1 MLGPAALAGAGWAPH
16 ALPRGGPTW
25 RALFAG
31 LARQPM
37 AAGGWRCAAVRG
49 KACYSA
55 APAAP
60 MSLGEYAS
68 QCFWR
73 RRPAKGSGHGGTGA
87 GRTGG
92 GDGGRRPRRAGAIG
106 AIASRT
112 GNAGAGGET
121 AKGRGHWST
130 GAGAGK
136 GDAGQGQGAGEGGP
150 AGEGAARPHSAA
162 KTSACAPPGA
172 PARRRL
178 WEYVARLVD
187 TVLVNPLVGR
197 VAGNFLA
204 LLYDVAACRALRRK
218 PSLHCA
224 GRGAGAI
231 NSIGLKES

>member
-1 MLGPAALAGAGWAPH
+1 MLGPTGARWAGWAPH
-16 ALPRGGPTW
+16 ARPRGGPTG

-31 LARQPM
+31 LARPPM

-49 KACYSA
+49 KACHRA
-55 APAAP
+55 APCGAHAVREGCLAVLLAAATAA
-60 MSLGEYAS
+60 GEGQRS
-68 QCFWR
+68 
-73 RRPAKGSGHGGTGA
+73 GGHGG
-87 GRTGG
+87 GG
-92 GDGGRRPRRAGAIG
+92 GQAEGTEGGGREGPGPWG
-106 AIASRT
+106 H
-112 GNAGAGGET
+112 G
-121 AKGRGHWST
+121 GRGRQGGR
-130 GAGAGK
+130 GAGARRG
-136 GDAGQGQGAGEGGP
+136 GGEPCGGR
-150 AGEGAARPHSAA
+150 AARPHSAA
-162 KTSACAPPGA
+162 KTSAGAPPGA

-178 WEYVARLVD
+178 WEYVARLVY

>member
-1 MLGPAALAGAGWAPH
+1 MLGPTAPAGAGWAPH
-16 ALPRGGPTW
+16 ARPRGGPTG

-31 LARQPM
+31 LARPPM
-37 AAGGWRCAAVRG
+37 AADGWRCAAVRG
-49 KACYSA
+49 KACHSA
-55 APAAP
+55 APCGAHVARGGCLAVLLAAAA
-60 MSLGEYAS
+60 GGG
-68 QCFWR
+68 WR
-73 RRPAKGSGHGGTGA
+73 RAAVMGARGRGGQAEGTEG
-87 GRTGG
+87 GDREGPGPWERVGG
-92 GDGGRRPRRAGAIG
+92 GRQ
-106 AIASRT
+106 
-112 GNAGAGGET
+112 
-121 AKGRGHWST
+121 
-130 GAGAGK
+130 
-136 GDAGQGQGAGEGGP
+136 GDAGQGQGAGS

-162 KTSACAPPGA
+162 KTSAGAPPGA

>member
-1 MLGPAALAGAGWAPH
+1 MLGPTALAGAGWAPH
-16 ALPRGGPTW
+16 ALPRGGPTG

-31 LARQPM
+31 LARPPM

-60 MSLGEYAS
+60 MSLGEDAS
-68 QCFWR
+68 QCFW

-87 GRTGG
+87 GQTGG

-150 AGEGAARPHSAA
+150 AREGAARPHSAA

-231 NSIGLKES
+231 NSVGLKES